1 MKHVIIGT
9 GIAALSAAE
18 AIRKQD
24 GTAEV
29 LMLGADR
36 HPPYFRIKLSHLL
49 SSPNTAID
57 DILIKKPE
65 WYEAQRIVL
74 RTGAAVARID
84 TENRQ
89 IILLSGEEIPYD
101 RLLLATGATPFVPPV
116 PGADKPGVFTL
127 RTFDD
132 LHAIQN
138 ALENRNRVLVIGG
151 GLLGLEAAYGLM
163 GLGKQVHVVEAL
175 PYLLPRQLDAYM
187 SEKIRIQLQ
196 EMGMGFTFGIPC
208 AQIESTPGAAPG
220 NTPGNL
226 SGNTSGN
233 TSDNTPDNAHVSV
246 TGMRLKDGSFLEADA
261 ILFSAGVRPNTA
273 LAQGSPLAVNRGI
286 VVDEHMRT
294 NLPEVY
300 AAGDVAEV
308 DGMLYGLWSPALE
321 QGKVAGQNMAGGSAR
336 YATTE
341 LAATLSIGRV
351 KLFSAGEINNTD
363 AFIPHE
369 EDTLLHRLYVRDGR
383 VAGVVL
389 TGDLSLSMKAKN
401 LVRQRT
407 DLPHPDAFQVRF
419 HDLFR

>member
-24 GTAEV
+24 GTAEI

-49 SSPNTAID
+49 SSPD
-57 DILIKKPE
+57 MPVEDILIKKRE
-65 WYEAQRIVL
+65 WYEAQRIIL
-74 RTGAAVARID
+74 RTDTPVSRID
-84 TENRQ
+84 YESKRAF
-89 IILLSGEEIPYD
+89 LLSGEQIPYD

-116 PGADKPGVFTL
+116 PGANTPGVFVL

-132 LHAIQN
+132 LQAIHHA
-138 ALENRNRVLVIGG
+138 LRNRHRVLVVGG

-175 PYLLPRQLDAYM
+175 PYLLPRQLDPYIA
-187 SEKIRIQLQ
+187 EKIRIQLQ
-196 EMGMGFTFGIPC
+196 DMGMRFTFGTPC
-208 AQIESTPGAAPG
+208 ERIESASNPAPDIG
-220 NTPGNL
+220 HE
-226 SGNTSGN
+226 
-233 TSDNTPDNAHVSV
+233 AV
-246 TGMRLKDGSFLEADA
+246 TGMRLKDGTFLEADA

-273 LAQGSPLAVNRGI
+273 LAHGSKLAVDRGI
-286 VVDEHMRT
+286 VVDTHMRT
-294 NLPEVY
+294 NLPQVY

-321 QGKVAGQNMAGGSAR
+321 QGKVAGQNMAGGAAR
-336 YATTE
+336 YTPTE

-363 AFIPHE
+363 TFIPHE
-369 EDTLLHRLYVRDGR
+369 EDAQLHRLYVREGR

-407 DLPHPDAFQVRF
+407 DLPHPDALQVRF

>member
-1 MKHVIIGT
+1 
-9 GIAALSAAE
+9 
-18 AIRKQD
+18 
-24 GTAEV
+24 
-29 LMLGADR
+29 
-36 HPPYFRIKLSHLL
+36 
-49 SSPNTAID
+49 
-57 DILIKKPE
+57 
-65 WYEAQRIVL
+65 
-74 RTGAAVARID
+74 
-84 TENRQ
+84 
-89 IILLSGEEIPYD
+89 
-101 RLLLATGATPFVPPV
+101 
-116 PGADKPGVFTL
+116 VFTL

-138 ALENRNRVLVIGG
+138 ALENKNRVLVIGG

-208 AQIESTPGAAPG
+208 AQIESAPGAVPG
-220 NTPGNL
+220 NRH
-226 SGNTSGN
+226 
-233 TSDNTPDNAHVSV
+233 ASV

-300 AAGDVAEV
+300 AAGDVAEL

-336 YATTE
+336 YAPTE

-407 DLPHPDAFQVRF
+407 DLPHPDALQVRF